1 MSRSLG
7 VHKCVFSG
15 ITGKSFNRELE
26 VRVADDVANDVADEF
41 AGDVAN
47 EVADEF
53 ANDVANEV
61 AGDVADDSTD
71 EAADA
76 IIFEV
81 VKVIICFETKVSVG
95 VFEKDVAEA
104 DDDADWE
111 HVDKDVVGA
120 DDDAD
125 WEHVDKDVA
134 GADDDADWEHV
145 DKAPVKRKPMVYKH
159 LHYSLF

>member
-1 MSRSLG
+1 
-7 VHKCVFSG
+7 VFSG

-47 EVADEF
+47 EVAG
-53 ANDVANEV
+53 DVANEV

-111 HVDKDVVGA
+111 HVDK
-120 DDDAD
+120 
-125 WEHVDKDVA
+125 
-134 GADDDADWEHV
+134 
-145 DKAPVKRKPMVYKH
+145 APVKRKPMVYKH